1 MPEDWSCIA
10 DLDFLVDFHMLPTER
25 SVAERTNSLMRTA
38 EMALKRARDQVQS
51 DSRAAEVYRA
61 AAQIILQKGYDATS
75 VSDIAQALG
84 ITKAGL
90 YHYIHGKTQLLFDI
104 MQYGLDE
111 LDREVGQ
118 PAQKIADAESRLR
131 FMIGMHARIVTRGEG
146 AVTILVDEARAL
158 TPAQNRKITRRKRE
172 YFDFL
177 RATLQEMKSQRKL
190 RDVNVTVAAFSL
202 LGMIN
207 WLSRWYHAEGALKEQ
222 QIAGEI
228 VDIALH
234 GLTRPPVR
242 GRTGLRVI

>member
-1 MPEDWSCIA
+1 
-10 DLDFLVDFHMLPTER
+10 
-25 SVAERTNSLMRTA
+25 
-38 EMALKRARDQVQS
+38 MALHERDAVQTEG
-51 DSRAAEVYRA
+51 RTAEVYRT

-104 MQYGLDE
+104 MQYGLNE
-111 LDREVGQ
+111 LDREVAQ
-118 PAQKIADAESRLR
+118 PAKKIADAESRLR
-131 FMIGMHARIVTRGEG
+131 FMIRMHARIVTRGHG

-172 YFDFL
+172 YLDFL
-177 RATLQEMKSQRKL
+177 EATLQEMKDARKL

-207 WLSRWYHAEGALKEQ
+207 WLSRWYHADGALNEQ
-222 QIAGEI
+222 QIAEAI
-228 VDIALH
+228 VDIALN
-234 GLTRPPVR
+234 GLTRPAAR
-242 GRTGLRVI
+242 GGRSLRAI